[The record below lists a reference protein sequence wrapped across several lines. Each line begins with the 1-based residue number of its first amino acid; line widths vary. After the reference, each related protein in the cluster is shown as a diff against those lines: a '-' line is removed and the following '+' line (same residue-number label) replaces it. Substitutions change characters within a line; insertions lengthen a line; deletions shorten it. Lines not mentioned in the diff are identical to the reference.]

1 MSTVRVRHGSISEN
15 ATSIRHRGETRD
27 RCSAEAVRHMR
38 QSLLSIVLDWVRGA
52 GARLQS
58 ATRPNPA
65 GGHAKPTD
73 AGILDAATAILT
85 GGTKKAWPA
94 RLLPFLGPAFIA
106 SVAYMDPGN
115 FATNIQAGAQF
126 GYALLWVVVISNLMG
141 MLIQALSA
149 KLGIATGMNLAEQ
162 CRKHFPPPV
171 AWFMWALM
179 EIVAMATDL
188 AEFLG
193 AALAFN
199 LLLGIPLTVAA
210 FLTAVVTFLILGLER
225 YGFRPLERVMTAF
238 ATVVAVSYL
247 IEIFLVRPEW
257 KRLLYHAVVPQMPG
271 REAVLL
277 AAGILGAT
285 VMPHA
290 IFLHSALTQDRI
302 VTRDPKLMRLLFR
315 YEVADVLF
323 AMGVAGAIN
332 AAILIMAASTF
343 HASGMPEV
351 GTIEEAHRT
360 LTPLLGSASAIVFA
374 ISLLASGLS
383 SSSVGTMAGQ
393 VIMQG
398 FIHRRIP
405 VWLRRMVTILPSL
418 AVITLGADP
427 TRSMVISQVILSFG
441 LPFALVP
448 LILFTSSRKIMGAL
462 TNHGITTALMC
473 VSAALVVALNV
484 YLLYRTFF

>member
-1 MSTVRVRHGSISEN
+1 MRPSLFSI
-15 ATSIRHRGETRD
+15 AFD
-27 RCSAEAVRHMR
+27 
-38 QSLLSIVLDWVRGA
+38 LVRGA
-52 GARLQS
+52 SARLQS

-65 GGHAKPTD
+65 VGHTRPID
-73 AGILDAATAILT
+73 ADVLESATAVLT
-85 GGTKKAWPA
+85 GGTRKPWPA

-126 GYALLWVVVISNLMG
+126 GYTLLWVVVISNLMG
-141 MLIQALSA
+141 ILIQALSA

-171 AWFMWALM
+171 AWAMWGIS

-238 ATVVAVSYL
+238 ATVVAVGYL

-257 KRLLYHAVVPQMPG
+257 KPLLYHAVVPQLPD

-302 VTRDPKLMRLLFR
+302 VTREPRLMRLLFR

-343 HASGMPEV
+343 HAHGMSEV
-351 GTIEEAHRT
+351 GTIEQAHRT
-360 LTPLLGSASAIVFA
+360 LAPLLGPASATVFA

-418 AVITLGADP
+418 AVIASGADP

-448 LILFTSSRKIMGAL
+448 LILFTSSRRIMGAL
-462 TNHGITTALMC
+462 TNRWPTTAL
-473 VSAALVVALNV
+473 VSLSAVLVIALNL
-484 YLLYRTFF
+484 YLLYGTFFQG

>member
-1 MSTVRVRHGSISEN
+1 MRRSPFSSIGN
-15 ATSIRHRGETRD
+15 LLRCAAGRLLTETRT
-27 RCSAEAVRHMR
+27 SSPAETGR
-38 QSLLSIVLDWVRGA
+38 LS
-52 GARLQS
+52 
-58 ATRPNPA
+58 
-65 GGHAKPTD
+65 D
-73 AGILDAATAILT
+73 AGVLDAATAVLS
-85 GGTKKAWPA
+85 GGSRKLWPA

-126 GYALLWVVVISNLMG
+126 GYALLWVVVASNLMG

-162 CRKHFPPPV
+162 CRKHFPVPV
-171 AWFMWALM
+171 AWIMWAAM
-179 EIVAMATDL
+179 EVVAMATDL

-193 AALAFN
+193 AAIAFN
-199 LLLGIPLTVAA
+199 LLLGIPLTLAA
-210 FLTAVVTFLILGLER
+210 FLTAVATFLILGLER
-225 YGFRPLERVMTAF
+225 YGFRPLERMMTAF

-247 IEIFLVRPEW
+247 IEIFLIRPEW
-257 KRLLYHAVVPQMPG
+257 KQLVYHSVVPELPG

-302 VTRDPKLMRLLFR
+302 VTREPKLMRLLFR
-315 YEVADVLF
+315 YEVADVLV
-323 AMGVAGAIN
+323 AMGIAGAIN
-332 AAILIMAASTF
+332 AAILIMAAATF
-343 HASGMPEV
+343 HVHGMPEV

-360 LTPLLGSASAIVFA
+360 LTPLLGPASAIIFA

-398 FIHRRIP
+398 FVHRRIP
-405 VWLRRMVTILPSL
+405 VWLRRLVTILPSL
-418 AVITLGADP
+418 AVIASGLDT

-448 LILFTSSRKIMGAL
+448 LILFTSSRRIMGTL
-462 TNHGITTALMC
+462 TNHWLTTSLMIL
-473 VSAALVVALNV
+473 SAALVIALNV